1 MNIEIERKYLVHDTS
16 YRAMATS
23 SNHIAQGYL
32 SQDPDRTV
40 RVRIKNN
47 CGYLTIKD
55 RPNKNGWSRYE
66 FEKEITLAEAQ
77 ELIKMCIPPVIEKT
91 RYNVPYKGIV
101 VEVDEFH
108 GDNDGLIVAEIELE
122 QEDQVFETPA
132 FITQEVTGDVR
143 YYNVQLAKNPYKLW
157 DK

>member
-1 MNIEIERKYLVHDTS
+1 
-16 YRAMATS
+16 
-23 SNHIAQGYL
+23 
-32 SQDPDRTV
+32 
-40 RVRIKNN
+40 
-47 CGYLTIKD
+47 
-55 RPNKNGWSRYE
+55 
-66 FEKEITLAEAQ
+66 
-77 ELIKMCIPPVIEKT
+77 MCIPPVIEKT

-132 FITQEVTGDVR
+132 FIAQEVTGDVR